1 VPAVIAMVLLA
12 GILLVW
18 LQFAWVLARIGRL
31 IDLGSAPASLPD
43 GARWPKLSVVVACR
57 NEAAAIREALSSLLA
72 QDYPGLEII
81 AVDDRSEDATGAI
94 LRELAVAHG
103 ALRVARVDTLPP
115 GWLGKTHALHRGAAQ
130 ATGDWLLF
138 TDADVVFAP
147 DALRRSVAWAVREGF
162 GHAVALPHFIA
173 PGRLERG
180 FVSLF
185 GLFFLLHLRVD
196 ELRRPGSAAHVGIGA
211 FNLVRREAYQSIG
224 GHERLRF
231 EVADDVKLGL
241 LLRRS
246 GVRQGCADSGGLVR
260 VRWQRGFLPSMRGLL
275 KNFFAG
281 FDYGW
286 PGTLRTV
293 LLVPLI
299 TTFPA
304 IYLALAAGLSP
315 LAGTRPV
322 AAAAVAVPVILL
334 GGTARRL
341 AGGRWSDGLLLPFEG
356 LCLALVALASALLA
370 TARGA
375 VIWRGTR
382 YDLRELR
389 AGGVRDA
396 DCPSDRAPG

>member
-1 VPAVIAMVLLA
+1 VWIPIATVLLA

-18 LQFAWVLARIGRL
+18 LQFAWVLARIGGL
-31 IDLGSAPASLPD
+31 MKLGAASASLPD
-43 GARWPKLSVVVACR
+43 GAPWPRLSVVVACR
-57 NEAAAIREALSSLLA
+57 NEEAAIRQALSSLLA
-72 QDYPGLEII
+72 QDYPGIEII

-94 LRELAVAHG
+94 LRELAAAHP
-103 ALRVARVDTLPP
+103 ALRVARVDVLPP
-115 GWLGKTHALHRGAAQ
+115 GWLGKTNALHQGAAQ
-130 ATGDWLLF
+130 AGGDWILF

-147 DALRRSVAWAVREGF
+147 DVLRRSVAWAVRDGL

-173 PGRLERG
+173 PGLLERG
-180 FVSLF
+180 FVAMF

-211 FNLVRREAYQSIG
+211 FNLVRRDAYQSIG

-241 LLRRS
+241 VLRRS

-260 VRWQRGFLPSMRGLL
+260 VRWQRGFLASMRGLL

-281 FDYGW
+281 SDYGW
-286 PGTLRTV
+286 LGTLRIAG
-293 LLVPLI
+293 LVPLI
-299 TTFPA
+299 TTFPS
-304 IYLALAAGLSP
+304 IYLALTAGRSQ
-315 LAGTRPV
+315 AGGTRAV
-322 AAAAVAVPVILL
+322 AAAAVVLPVILL

-341 AGGRWSDGLLLPFEG
+341 AGGRWSDGWLLPFEG
-356 LCLALVALASALLA
+356 ICLALVALASGLLA
-370 TARGA
+370 TVRGA

-382 YDLRELR
+382 YDLRELK

-396 DCPSDRAPG
+396 DWPRARAPG